1 MQVMVIQMN
10 TKIIRTYSEL
20 IALPT
25 FIERFRYLKLGGVI
39 GEETFG
45 FDRYLNQTLYR
56 SAEWKS
62 FRRDMIIRDNGM
74 DLALEG
80 YDVVG
85 KILVHHI
92 DPITIKDVLRR
103 DPKIFD
109 PENVVC
115 TSLNTHNAIHYGDES
130 LLITEPVVRTKYDT
144 CPWRHE

>member
-1 MQVMVIQMN
+1 MVIQM
-10 TKIIRTYSEL
+10 TIEMIRTYSEL
-20 IALPT
+20 ITIPT

-56 SAEWKS
+56 SPEWKR

-74 DLALEG
+74 DLALDG
-80 YDVVG
+80 YDIGG
-85 KILVHHI
+85 KILLHHI
-92 DPITIKDVLRR
+92 NPITNRDILRR

-115 TSLNTHNAIHYGDES
+115 VSMNTHNAIHYGDES
-130 LLITEPVVRTKYDT
+130 LIMVDPIIRTKNDT
-144 CPWRHE
+144 CPWRRN